1 MLRSRLVQIL
11 FGIAILCLGTGAALG
26 ADFTLD
32 WDQLSWPQAASP
44 NNFSESFN
52 VGPGAVTVTF
62 TGDLDA
68 FFNGSPSIRDTPT
81 GGLSPA
87 QDVLRAN
94 ANFASGSSNSIPIVI
109 DFSHAGGV
117 TDVSF
122 SLFSVDRFPGSGGSW
137 DQVTVTATNGAATF
151 NPSSITLGNADPN
164 VGNQILSANTVSG
177 TSAVPAT
184 SSDANATFTFNQPGI
199 QQVTIDYRYPGTDA
213 NPPSQSIGLH
223 DIDFSISPANTVDL
237 ALAKVVN
244 DPTPNAGDTI
254 TFTLSVTNEG
264 GQPASNVEVSDVIP
278 GGYSFSGSSGTGSYD
293 SGSGTWAVG
302 GVPADS
308 TVAIDLFAVVNASGP
323 YLNTAEIVAMDETDI
338 DSTPDNDNPTEDDQ
352 DSATISINL
361 PPDAVDD
368 TVEANTNTPLNIDVL
383 DNDSDPQGDPL
394 RITLPSPATTAG
406 GTVAVDSN
414 GTPTDFSDDFVR
426 YQPPTGF
433 SGSDSFVYQIDDGS
447 GGSDTATV
455 SIEVIA
461 RVDLSLTKTVD
472 DASPNVGETI
482 TFTLVVSN
490 SSSLV
495 ATNVEVSD
503 DLPDGYEFTGSS
515 GAGSYDDDEGIWTIP
530 SIVAGGSATLGV
542 QVTVNPSGPYL
553 NIAEIVALDQN
564 DTDSTP
570 DNGDPTEDDQ
580 DSATILLNLPPEA
593 GDDSV
598 EADTNTPLDID
609 VLDNDSDPQGDPLRI
624 TLPSPTTTAGGSVAV
639 NNNGTPGDFNDDF
652 VRYQPPVGFSGSD
665 GFTYQVDDGSGGTDT
680 ATVTIN
686 VIARVDLSLTK
697 TVDDASP
704 NAGETV
710 VFTLLVTNDSGL
722 PATNVEVSDELP
734 DGYDFSGSSG
744 SGSYDDDTG
753 IWTISAVAAGGSA
766 TLSLFAVV
774 NSSGPYLN
782 VAEIVALDQIDTD
795 STPDNDDPA
804 EDDQD
809 SATILLNLPPIA
821 VDDTAETNLNTA
833 LAIDVLAND
842 SDPQEDPLQITLPSP
857 TTSQGGSVAVNING
871 TPSDPSDDF
880 INYQPPAG
888 FGGTDSFEYVVNDG
902 SGGTDSATVTVEVIA
917 IVADLSLAKTI
928 DTVPTAGSQ
937 VTFTLVVSNAGPD
950 AAVVQVTDR
959 LADGFTFVEAT
970 GDGSYSSSSGVW
982 TAGTV
987 AAGSS
992 ATLNILAGVN
1002 PSGSYGNTAE
1012 VTASNAFDPDS
1023 TPGNNN
1029 PTEDDRATI
1038 GSSFNNPPDAL
1049 DDSFSVAIDTPT
1061 ALDVLANDQDP
1072 DGDAVTLSL
1081 PTTISAAGAGLSIDD
1096 RGTPSIPGDD
1106 RIGYIPRP
1114 GFNGVDSFEYR
1125 IEDPSGG
1132 SDTATVT
1139 VTVSSE
1145 FNLFLQIRPD
1155 RREVTVGEVLRYTIT
1170 ASNVGTNN
1178 LSGLRWTDRI
1188 PSGFQ
1193 FVPESV
1199 RVEPTIPGLR
1209 IEGSGPVVFDGLTIP
1224 AGRTLTVSYMLR
1236 VGAGTTHGEYTNVVD
1251 ATDAGGPIGNTAS
1264 VTVEVVGDP
1273 DFEESTLLG
1282 KVFHDRNGNARQD
1295 EGEEGLGGVR
1305 LATPEGL
1312 VVETDGH
1319 GRYHLA
1325 GLDVGRGERGRN
1337 QALKVDPASL
1347 PAGTEFT
1354 TENPRVQRLTQGLPS
1369 RIDFGVRI
1377 PDAAPADG
1385 SRSVLPL
1392 PEGGSL
1398 LVTEDP
1404 AGLAPWLSISEPE
1417 RLTVDRNGHLAPI
1430 TFHYHVNYTAFLNR
1444 IELVI
1449 LPGSADRRQAPLA
1462 EIGAAVDAFGTVT
1475 WTPPQSLR
1483 ARVGDPFQ
1491 YFLRV
1496 DDGLGRTDA
1505 TRIRSISVG
1514 EIQES
1519 VPPSPTIDNAT
1530 TELLLSRND
1539 LSTRNIPLRG
1549 SRVRIRG
1556 ERLPGWAGL
1565 TIDGDSWPVD
1575 GTGNFAAE
1583 YLVPLGRRV
1592 FGVELRSRNGAVVE
1606 YDLPLTVTG
1615 RHLFLVGLADA
1626 TVSGNSLSGRLE
1638 PVAADD
1644 RFGDEFS
1651 TDGRLAVYL
1660 KGKIK
1665 GKYLMTAQLDT
1676 GEESLDEL
1684 GNLATKDPS
1693 DVFRRLDPD
1702 RYYAVYGDDSTTIRD
1717 VDSQGKFYV
1726 RLDWDRSHAL
1736 WGNYHTGL
1744 TGTELVRYNR
1754 SLYGAKLHRRTFRTT
1769 STGDPRGELILFGS
1783 ENQTAPGHSEFLG
1796 TGGSLYFLKHTGIL
1810 PGSEK
1815 AWVEIRQRDTGRVI
1829 ERRTLVRGADYDI
1842 DERQGRLILARPL
1855 QQVVEQFRPSIVQDE
1870 PLDGDRAVLLV
1881 DYEYVPEGFDAGQL
1895 SAGVRSRQWL
1905 GDHVGLGA
1913 SFVNEE
1919 RDGQNYEVTG
1929 TDLTF
1934 QHSPGTYA
1942 KVEYARTEASRAEQF
1957 ISDNGGLSFLSAG
1970 TSPAQ
1975 RRSGVAVAFEGRAD
1989 FDSWIGGEGGWVG
2002 STWWRTTEGE
2012 FSSAHRDDG
2021 EDTVDYGFELAGDI
2035 GDHFSLAAR
2044 AGFIDRRESGKD
2056 EKISVQGDYAIT
2068 EQATLSAEVRHSSLP
2083 RGPADDNVDTML
2095 AALRYSHR
2103 IRNLVELYAGGQATV
2118 DDDNDAGDNGLA
2130 TFGARAWLGRATLH
2144 GSVSTGDRGAG
2155 GTLGADLKINDD
2167 HRIYGSYTVSTD
2179 RSHRVRKDGLTL
2191 GHRARISDQTTVY
2204 AENRFAD
2211 SHSGSGLAR
2220 VFGLDFLPR
2229 RGWSLGL
2236 SMQQGELDGA
2246 SGRVD
2251 RQAATVSV
2259 ARREDGLGWTTT
2271 LEFRRDEGAE
2281 TRDQWLASNRV
2292 DYDIGD
2298 NARLLA
2304 RLNLAETEDEFDPR
2318 LDTSLVEGTIGVAVR
2333 PVKNDRWNLLGKIT
2347 FLEDLPGAEQVD
2359 GTADQRSRIFSV
2371 ESIVR
2376 VNDRWELTGKLAAR
2390 RGELRLDRNAGPWI
2404 RSDVQ
2409 FGAVRAQYHVI
2420 HGWDGL
2426 LEYRY
2431 LSTEDADGVRQGALI
2446 GLERHLGGHVKLG
2459 AGYNFTD
2466 FSDDLTDL
2474 DYDHNG
2480 WFVSLTGKY

>member
-1 MLRSRLVQIL
+1 MARSRLFQIL
-11 FGIAILCLGTGAALG
+11 FGIAILGLATGATWA

-94 ANFASGSSNSIPIVI
+94 ANFGTGSSNSIPIVI

-137 DQVTVTATNGAATF
+137 DQVTVTGTNGAATF
-151 NPSSITLGNADPN
+151 DPTSITLGNPNPN
-164 VGNQILSANTVSG
+164 VGNQILSANTVTG

-184 SSDANATFTFNQPGI
+184 SSDANATFTFSQPGI
-199 QQVTIDYRYPGTDA
+199 QQITIDFQYPGSAA

-237 ALAKVVN
+237 ALTKVVN
-244 DPTPNAGDTI
+244 DPTPNAGETV
-254 TFTLSVTNEG
+254 TFTLSVDNEG
-264 GQPASNVEVSDVIP
+264 GQPASNVEVSDVLP

-293 SGSGTWAVG
+293 PGSGIWTVG
-302 GVPADS
+302 NVPADS
-308 TVAIDLFAVVNASGP
+308 TLAIDLFAVVNPSGP
-323 YLNTAEIVAMDETDI
+323 YVNTAEIVAMDETDI
-338 DSTPDNDNPTEDDQ
+338 DSTPDNDNPAEDDQ
-352 DSATISINL
+352 DSATITINL

-368 TVEANTNTPLNIDVL
+368 
-383 DNDSDPQGDPL
+383 
-394 RITLPSPATTAG
+394 
-406 GTVAVDSN
+406 
-414 GTPTDFSDDFVR
+414 
-426 YQPPTGF
+426 
-433 SGSDSFVYQIDDGS
+433 
-447 GGSDTATV
+447 
-455 SIEVIA
+455 
-461 RVDLSLTKTVD
+461 
-472 DASPNVGETI
+472 
-482 TFTLVVSN
+482 
-490 SSSLV
+490 
-495 ATNVEVSD
+495 
-503 DLPDGYEFTGSS
+503 
-515 GAGSYDDDEGIWTIP
+515 
-530 SIVAGGSATLGV
+530 
-542 QVTVNPSGPYL
+542 
-553 NIAEIVALDQN
+553 
-564 DTDSTP
+564 
-570 DNGDPTEDDQ
+570 
-580 DSATILLNLPPEA
+580 
-593 GDDSV
+593 SV
-598 EADTNTPLDID
+598 EAGTNTPLDID

-624 TLPSPTTTAGGSVAV
+624 TLPTSSTAAGGVAV
-639 NNNGTPGDFNDDF
+639 VNDNGTPTNFSDDF
-652 VRYQPPVGFSGSD
+652 VRYQPPLGFSGSD
-665 GFTYQVDDGSGGTDT
+665 SFVYQVDDGSGGTDT
-680 ATVTIN
+680 ATVSID

-704 NAGETV
+704 NAGDTV
-710 VFTLLVTNDSGL
+710 TFTLVVSNSSGL
-722 PATNVEVSDELP
+722 VATNVEVEDDLP
-734 DGYDFSGSSG
+734 GGYDFAGSSG
-744 SGSYDDDTG
+744 AGSYDDDDG
-753 IWTISAVAAGGSA
+753 IWTIPTVAAGGTA
-766 TLSLFAVV
+766 TLGILADV
-774 NSSGPYLN
+774 NPSGPYLN

-809 SATILLNLPPIA
+809 SATILLNLPPVA
-821 VDDTAETNLNTA
+821 VDDAVEADTNTTLDIDVLDNDSDPQGDPLRITLASPATTAGGTVTVNNNGTPGAFEDDFVRYQPPTGFSGNDSFTYQIDDGSGGTDTATVTIDVIARVDLSLSKTVDDPSPNAGETVTFTLVVSNDSGLPATNIEVSDPLPGGYEFAGSTGTGSYDESTGIWSIPSVAPGGSAALTLFATVNTSGPYLNVAEIVAMDQIDTDSTPDNDDPGEDDQDSATIVLNLPPVAVDDSAETNLNTP
-833 LAIDVLAND
+833 LAIDVLVND
-842 SDPQEDPLQITLPSP
+842 SDPQDDPLQITLPST
-857 TTSQGGSVAVNING
+857 TTSQNGSVAVNNNG
-871 TPSDPSDDF
+871 TPSDPTDDF
-880 INYQPPAG
+880 VNYQPPAG
-888 FGGTDSFEYVVNDG
+888 FGGTDSFDYVLNDG

-917 IVADLSLAKTI
+917 IIADLSLSKTI

-937 VTFTLVVSNAGPD
+937 VTFTLIVSNAGPD
-950 AAVVQVTDR
+950 PAVVQVTDR
-959 LADGFTFVEAT
+959 LADGFTFIGAS
-970 GDGSYSSSSGVW
+970 GDGSYSSGSGLW

-987 AAGSS
+987 ESGES
-992 ATLNILAGVN
+992 ATLDIVAGVN

-1012 VTASNAFDPDS
+1012 ITASNAFDPDS

-1029 PTEDDRATI
+1029 PTEDDWATI
-1038 GSSFNNPPDAL
+1038 SSSFNNPPIAF

-1072 DGDAVTLSL
+1072 DGDLVTLSL
-1081 PTTISAAGAGLSIDD
+1081 PATISAAGAGLSIDD
-1096 RGTPSIPGDD
+1096 RGTPTVPGDD
-1106 RIGYIPRP
+1106 LITYSPRP
-1114 GFNGVDSFEYR
+1114 GFNGIDSFEYR

-1132 SDTATVT
+1132 TDTATVT
-1139 VTVSSE
+1139 VTVSTE

-1155 RREVTVGEVLRYTIT
+1155 RREVTVGEVLRYTIV

-1178 LSGLRWTDRI
+1178 LSGLRWSDRI
-1188 PSGFQ
+1188 PAGFQ

-1199 RVEPTIPGLR
+1199 RVEPAVPGLR
-1209 IEGSGPVVFDGLTIP
+1209 VEGLGPVVFDGLTIP
-1224 AGRTLTVSYMLR
+1224 AGQTLRVSYMLR
-1236 VGAGTTHGEYTNVVD
+1236 VGAGTTHGEYVNVVE
-1251 ATDAGGPIGNTAS
+1251 ASDAGGPIGNTAS
-1264 VTVEVVGDP
+1264 VAVQIVGDP
-1273 DFEESTLLG
+1273 DFEESTVLG

-1325 GLDVGRGERGRN
+1325 GLDAGRSERGRN
-1337 QALKVDPASL
+1337 QAIKVDPASL

-1369 RIDFGVRI
+1369 RFDFGVRI
-1377 PDAAPADG
+1377 PDSSPADE

-1404 AGLAPWLSISEPE
+1404 AGLEPWLSISGPE
-1417 RLTVDRNGHLAPI
+1417 RLTVDRGGQLAPV

-1444 IELVI
+1444 VELVI

-1462 EIGAAVDAFGTVT
+1462 EISASVDAFGSIA
-1475 WTPPQSLR
+1475 WAPPSSLR
-1483 ARVGDPFQ
+1483 ARIGDQFR

-1505 TRIRSISVG
+1505 TRLRSVSV
-1514 EIQES
+1514 EEAQAS
-1519 VPPSPTIDNAT
+1519 APQATAIDNAT
-1530 TELLLSRND
+1530 TELLLSQNN
-1539 LSTRNIPLRG
+1539 LSIRNIPLRG
-1549 SRVRIRG
+1549 SRIRIRG
-1556 ERLPGWAGL
+1556 ERLPRWAGL
-1565 TIDGDSWPVD
+1565 TIDGDHWPVD
-1575 GTGNFAAE
+1575 GTGSFVAE
-1583 YLVPLGRRV
+1583 YLVPLGHRV
-1592 FGVELRSRNGAVVE
+1592 FGVELRTQNGAIVE

-1615 RHLFLVGLADA
+1615 RHLFLVGLAEA
-1626 TVSGNSLSGRLE
+1626 TASGSSLSGRVE
-1638 PVAADD
+1638 PLAADD

-1665 GKYLMTAQLDT
+1665 GKFLMTAQLDT
-1676 GEESLDEL
+1676 GEESLSDI
-1684 GNLATKDPS
+1684 GNLGTKVPE

-1717 VDSQGKFYV
+1717 VDSQGKLYV

-1769 STGDPRGELILFGS
+1769 SSGDPRGELILFGS
-1783 ENQTAPGHSEFLG
+1783 ETQTAPGHSEFLG
-1796 TGGSLYFLKHTGIL
+1796 TGGSLYYLKHTGVV
-1810 PGSEK
+1810 PGSDK

-1829 ERRTLVRGADYDI
+1829 ERRTLVRGADYEI
-1842 DERQGRLILARPL
+1842 DERHGRMILARPL
-1855 QQVVEQFRPSIVQDE
+1855 RQVVEQFRPSIVQDE
-1870 PLDGDRAVLLV
+1870 ALDGDPAVLLV

-1895 SAGVRSRQWL
+1895 SAGMRSRQWL

-1919 RDGQNYEVTG
+1919 RDGQNYEVAG
-1929 TDLTF
+1929 TDFTV

-1942 KVEYARTEASRAEQF
+1942 KLEYARTESSRAEQF
-1957 ISDNGGLSFLSAG
+1957 VSDNGGLSFLSAG

-1975 RRSGVAVAFEGRAD
+1975 RRSGVALAFEGRAD
-1989 FDSWIGGEGGWVG
+1989 FDNWTGSDGGWVG
-2002 STWWRTTEGE
+2002 STWWRTTDGE
-2012 FSSAHRDDG
+2012 FSSSHRDDG
-2021 EDTVDYGFELAGDI
+2021 EDTVDYGFELAGTV
-2035 GDHFSLAAR
+2035 GERLSLAAR
-2044 AGFIDRRESGKD
+2044 AGFIDRRQSGKD
-2056 EKISVQGDYAIT
+2056 EKISIQADYAVT
-2068 EQATLSAEVRHSSLP
+2068 ERAKLSAEVRRSSLP
-2083 RGPADDNVDTML
+2083 RGPADDTVDSTL

-2103 IRNLVELYAGGQATV
+2103 IRDQVELYAGGQTML
-2118 DDDNDAGDNGLA
+2118 DDSGDAADNGLA
-2130 TFGARAWLGRATLH
+2130 TLGARAWLGRAALH

-2179 RSHRVRKDGLTL
+2179 RTHHVQQDGLTL

-2204 AENRFAD
+2204 AENRFSED
-2211 SHSGSGLAR
+2211 RSGSGLAR

-2229 RGWSLGL
+2229 RGWSLGV

-2246 SGRVD
+2246 AGRVD
-2251 RQAATVSV
+2251 RQAATVSA

-2281 TRDQWLASNRV
+2281 SRDQWLASNRV

-2298 NARLLA
+2298 NARLLV
-2304 RLNLAETEDEFDPR
+2304 RLNLAETEDDFDPR
-2318 LDTSLVEGTIGVAVR
+2318 RDANLVEGTLGIAFR
-2333 PVKNDRWNLLGKIT
+2333 PVKNDRWNVLGKIT
-2347 FLEDLPGAEQVD
+2347 FLENLPGADQID

-2371 ESIVR
+2371 ESIQR

-2390 RGELRLDRNAGPWI
+2390 RGELRVDRNAGPWI

-2426 LEYRY
+2426 IEYRY
-2431 LSTEDADGVRQGALI
+2431 LATEDADGLRQGALV

-2459 AGYNFTD
+2459 VGYNFTD

-2480 WFVSLTGKY
+2480 WFVNLIGKY